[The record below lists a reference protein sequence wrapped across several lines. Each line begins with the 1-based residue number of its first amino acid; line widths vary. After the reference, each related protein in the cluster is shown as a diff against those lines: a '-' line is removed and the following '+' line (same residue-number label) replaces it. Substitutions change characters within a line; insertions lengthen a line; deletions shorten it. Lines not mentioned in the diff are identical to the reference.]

1 MTISQL
7 YLKEVATVYKD
18 ETIRDAIS
26 VFKEFGVSALVVVDC
41 IGNIIRPVGILTEH
55 DIVTRAMMTGSAL
68 DRLLV
73 SQVMTHNPV
82 CCKPHNG
89 VYETIQLMQRNSIKR
104 LPVIDESGELIG
116 LITSTDLVM
125 MLGDEI
131 NRLTYR
137 PGRLTGPLSSS
148 F

>member
-1 MTISQL
+1 MTISRL
-7 YLKEVATVYKD
+7 YIKEVATVYRD
-18 ETIRDAIS
+18 ENIREAIS
-26 VFKEFGVSALVVVDC
+26 VMKEYGVSAIVVVDC
-41 IGNIIRPVGILTEH
+41 ISNLIRPVGVLTEH
-55 DIVTRAMMTGSAL
+55 DIVTRALMTGSSP

-73 SQVMTHNPV
+73 HQVMTHNPI
-82 CCKPHNG
+82 CCKPNSG

-137 PGRLTGPLSSS
+137 PGRITGPMMGSL
-148 F
+148 